1 MVLGL
6 VGGFLS
12 LPSSFLSGS
21 RAHGRFPWTQCLVG
35 WSGGRGLAV
44 LAGGLLR
51 VRAVVVGG
59 GSAGAM
65 WKTDKS
71 SAFVVIF
78 VCYLFVVVFVAVFY
92 FCSFVGGQGHCLTRR
107 FMKRCLAG
115 AEDAWRISIVSS
127 VVLCFV
133 ILFFI

>member
-1 MVLGL
+1 MDAMLG
-6 VGGFLS
+6 
-12 LPSSFLSGS
+12 
-21 RAHGRFPWTQCLVG
+21 WLVG
-35 WSGGRGLAV
+35 WAWVGGV
-44 LAGGLLR
+44 GG
-51 VRAVVVGG
+51 VGG
-59 GSAGAM
+59 GAVAGAGCGG
-65 WKTDKS
+65 WGWLCWGDVENRSKS
-71 SAFVVIF
+71 CIFVVIF
-78 VCYLFVVVFVAVFY
+78 VCYLFVVLFVAAFY